1 MNQTRRH
8 VRYVAHLFGA
18 TGYEVEAQIAIR
30 QLHRRGYPLEV
41 VARGRRSDSLRSVDP
56 LTRQFL
62 ERLIANPPL
71 SSRPAIEVQHV
82 PAPYFHS
89 KVEPSP
95 VPFRVGRTAVEVDRL
110 PSDWLEAC
118 RRVDEVWVPST
129 FNQSVFIESGLAPAK
144 VRVVPIGVDTDLFR
158 PHPRARLPAII
169 ASQLREEAGRRPG
182 SRGFTFLSVLSWQR
196 RKGWDILL
204 QAYFEEFG
212 ANEDVTLI
220 VKAEPY
226 AATAGEITASFQAFA
241 GETRRRLGRSL
252 PRVILAS
259 LHLESATLAALYAA
273 SDAFV
278 LPSRGE
284 GLGRPYLEA
293 MAAGLPVIG
302 TGWGGNLD
310 FMSQD
315 NSYLIEVDGLE
326 PAASEPGLDFFR
338 GRRWARPSLPHL
350 RELLRR
356 VVERPEEAGAKAQRA
371 RADVLA
377 GWTADQTGDGLARE
391 VDRHL

>member
-1 MNQTRRH
+1 
-8 VRYVAHLFGA
+8 
-18 TGYEVEAQIAIR
+18 
-30 QLHRRGYPLEV
+30 
-41 VARGRRSDSLRSVDP
+41 VDP
-56 LTRQFL
+56 VTRQFL
-62 ERLIANPPL
+62 ERLIANPPV
-71 SSRPAIEVQHV
+71 SSRPAVEVQHV

-95 VPFRVGRTAVEVDRL
+95 VPFRVGRTAIEVDRL

-129 FNQSVFIESGLAPAK
+129 FNRAAFIESGLAPAK

-158 PHPRARLPAII
+158 PRPRARLPAII

-182 SRGFTFLSVLSWQR
+182 SRGFRFLSVLSWQR

-226 AATAGEITASFQAFA
+226 AATAREIAANLQAFA

-259 LHLESATLAALYAA
+259 LHLETATLADLYAA

-315 NSYLIEVDGLE
+315 NSYLIEVEGLE
-326 PAASEPGLDFFR
+326 PAASEPGLDLLG

-356 VVERPEEAGAKAQRA
+356 VVEHPEEAGTRGRRA

-377 GWTADQTGDGLARE
+377 GWTADQTGDGLAHE
-391 VDRHL
+391 LDRHL

>member
-1 MNQTRRH
+1 MNQARRH

-18 TGYEVEAQIAIR
+18 TGYEVEAQIAIG

-56 LTRQFL
+56 VTRQLL
-62 ERLIANPPL
+62 ERLIANPPV
-71 SSRPAIEVQHV
+71 SSRPAVEVQHV
-82 PAPYFHS
+82 PAPYFRS
-89 KVEPSP
+89 EGEPPP

-129 FNQSVFIESGLAPAK
+129 FNRSVFIESGLAPAK

-158 PHPRARLPAII
+158 PHPGAQLPAII
-169 ASQLREEAGRRPG
+169 ASQPREEAGRRPG

-220 VKAEPY
+220 VKAEPF
-226 AATAGEITASFQAFA
+226 AGTAGEITASFHAFA
-241 GETRRRLGRSL
+241 GETRRRLGRAL
-252 PRVILAS
+252 PRVILAA

-302 TGWGGNLD
+302 TAWGGNLD

-315 NSYLIEVDGLE
+315 NSYLIEVEGLE

-356 VVERPEEAGAKAQRA
+356 VVEHPEEAGTMGRRA
-371 RADVLA
+371 RADVLV
-377 GWTADQTGDGLARE
+377 GWTVDQTGDGLARE
-391 VDRHL
+391 LDRHF

>member
-1 MNQTRRH
+1 MSQASRH

-18 TGYEVEAQIAIR
+18 TGYEVEAQIAVR

-56 LTRQFL
+56 ATRQLL
-62 ERLIANPPL
+62 ERLIANPPA

-82 PAPYFHS
+82 PAHYFRS
-89 KVEPSP
+89 EGEPPP
-95 VPFRVGRTAVEVDRL
+95 VPFRVGRTAIEVDRL
-110 PSDWLEAC
+110 PSDWVGAC

-129 FNQSVFIESGLAPAK
+129 FNRSVFIESGLAPAK
-144 VRVVPIGVDTDLFR
+144 VRVVPIGVDADLFR
-158 PHPRARLPAII
+158 PRPRARLPAII
-169 ASQLREEAGRRPG
+169 ASRLPEEAGRRPG
-182 SRGFTFLSVLSWQR
+182 PRGFTFLSVLSWQK

-220 VKAEPY
+220 VKAEPF

-252 PRVILAS
+252 PRVILAA

-315 NSYLIEVDGLE
+315 NSYLIEVEGLE
-326 PAASEPGLDFFR
+326 PVASEPGLDFLR

-356 VVERPEEAGAKAQRA
+356 VVERPEEAGARARRA

-391 VDRHL
+391 LDRRL

>member
-1 MNQTRRH
+1 MSQASRH

-56 LTRQFL
+56 VTRQLL
-62 ERLIANPPL
+62 ERLIANPPAF
-71 SSRPAIEVQHV
+71 SQASVEVQHV
-82 PAPYFHS
+82 PAPYFGS
-89 KVEPSP
+89 EGGPPP

-110 PSDWLEAC
+110 PADWVTAC
-118 RRVDEVWVPST
+118 GRVDEIWVPST
-129 FNQSVFIESGLAPAK
+129 FNRSVFIESGLAPAK
-144 VRVVPIGVDTDLFR
+144 VRVVRIGVDADLFR
-158 PHPRARLPAII
+158 PRPGARLPAII
-169 ASQLREEAGRRPG
+169 EPRPPEEAGRRSG

-220 VKAEPY
+220 VKAEPF
-226 AATAGEITASFQAFA
+226 AATVGEITASYRAFA
-241 GETRRRLGRSL
+241 RETRRRLGREL
-252 PRVILAS
+252 PRVILAA
-259 LHLESATLAALYAA
+259 LHLESATLADLYAA

-293 MAAGLPVIG
+293 MASGLPVIG

-315 NSYLIEVDGLE
+315 NSYLIEVEGLE

-338 GRRWARPSLPHL
+338 GRFWARPSLPHL

-356 VVERPEEAGAKAQRA
+356 VVERPEEAGARGRRA

-377 GWTADQTGDGLARE
+377 GWTADHTGDGLARE
-391 VDRHL
+391 LDRHL